1 MFLSV
6 PSALFCEKD
15 EKFAFPPG
23 KTGNWTAGWPAAR
36 FQDCFP
42 AAAFLIP
49 PAKNLS
55 ILPV

>member
-23 KTGNWTAGWPAAR
+23 KQGIGLQEGRRPAFRNAAR
-36 FQDCFP
+36 LP
-42 AAAFLIP
+42 AF
-49 PAKNLS
+49 
-55 ILPV
+55 